1 MRHKTKKWMSF
12 CARKSIQ
19 LLGFVFGEFF
29 WKLAKKSRNYTRKKT
44 ISFHFFVKKENKY

>member
-1 MRHKTKKWMSF
+1 MGQTERKEGDATGMDGWMNGWMRHKTKKWMSF

-29 WKLAKKSRNYTRKKT
+29 
-44 ISFHFFVKKENKY
+44 